1 VGKVNK
7 ELWLLLSM
15 VLIAGVLNFMVASQR
30 VVLSFFFLPTL
41 YSAYHF
47 GRRHATMTACFSVML
62 VMGLTYTNP
71 TLFSHRVAAAGDS
84 PYFDLTVWGG
94 ILVVTA
100 YAMGT
105 LYERNRENLTELRE
119 SYDGIMVIL
128 QHFLSNQKYSQ
139 DHSYRVSVCAMRMAE
154 CMGLNSQMVE
164 DVHAAALL
172 PNVNRLGVSNEVL
185 YKAANISQD
194 EVDAI
199 RKGQAV
205 NLKSHTTGGSL
216 RRILMISLAQEALSA
231 RCLKAT
237 QVPVES
243 QVLSLADTYETLTSG
258 GAGHALSPAQA
269 QQKIAANV
277 GQPYEQR
284 VVDAFVKAFGERASG
299 ASAGN

>member
-1 VGKVNK
+1 
-7 ELWLLLSM
+7 M

-84 PYFDLTVWGG
+84 PYFDLMVWGG

-105 LYERNRENLTELRE
+105 LYERNRENLTGLRE

-185 YKAANISQD
+185 YK
-194 EVDAI
+194 
-199 RKGQAV
+199 
-205 NLKSHTTGGSL
+205 
-216 RRILMISLAQEALSA
+216 
-231 RCLKAT
+231 
-237 QVPVES
+237 
-243 QVLSLADTYETLTSG
+243 
-258 GAGHALSPAQA
+258 
-269 QQKIAANV
+269 
-277 GQPYEQR
+277 
-284 VVDAFVKAFGERASG
+284 
-299 ASAGN
+299 